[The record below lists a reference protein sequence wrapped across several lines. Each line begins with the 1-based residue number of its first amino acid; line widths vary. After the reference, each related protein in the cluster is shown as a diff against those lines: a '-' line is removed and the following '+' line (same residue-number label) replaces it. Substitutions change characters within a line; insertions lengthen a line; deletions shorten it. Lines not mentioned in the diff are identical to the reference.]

1 MIELGL
7 KIPQNW
13 AQEKKTLHEYV
24 FSKIYP
30 FISFNVKGRI
40 MGIRSAIKKKI
51 KKILD
56 GFSGEFS
63 DAAPEERTP
72 YTKGVKDENVEV
84 VMAKLRRPKAKS

>member
-1 MIELGL
+1 
-7 KIPQNW
+7 
-13 AQEKKTLHEYV
+13 
-24 FSKIYP
+24 
-30 FISFNVKGRI
+30 